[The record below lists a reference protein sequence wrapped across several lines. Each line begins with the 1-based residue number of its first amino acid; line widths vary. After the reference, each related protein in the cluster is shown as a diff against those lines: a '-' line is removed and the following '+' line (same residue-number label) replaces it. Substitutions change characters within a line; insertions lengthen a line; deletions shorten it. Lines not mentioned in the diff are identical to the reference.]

1 MAEIGLRH
9 RSGNVRQVSSNKYRP
24 VIAAA
29 LAAVLC
35 VSSLA
40 LASCSK
46 SSSDPK
52 PSASASSSSAPAS
65 ASASAKA
72 SASPTK
78 KPTMVTNLDQL
89 KVSGED
95 GKAPKI
101 EGSWPLAIAK
111 TESKVLKA
119 GKGEKVDKDAT
130 VKMNYVGVN
139 GRTGKEFDSSYKR
152 GATTD
157 LPLAQVV
164 PGFAKGLVGKH
175 QGDRVLIMMPG
186 SDAYDSQGGAPQ
198 AGIMKGDSLVFVVDI
213 VGVPLPKTTGEPVKP
228 ASGLPTVKET
238 QGAPAVTIGKA
249 TKPNKLVIQPLIKGK
264 GPVVTAN
271 DAIDV
276 KYRTYAW
283 SSGELIEDGYSGEPV
298 AGSMSSVIPGWK
310 KGLTGQTVGSRV
322 MLIVPPADAYPNG
335 STNPPVKKGETLV
348 YVIDI
353 LSAQKES

>member
-1 MAEIGLRH
+1 MAGIVLKH
-9 RSGNVRQVSSNKYRP
+9 RSGNLKQVSSNKYRL
-24 VIAAA
+24 VNAAA

-40 LASCSK
+40 LASCNK
-46 SSSDPK
+46 SSSSPK
-52 PSASASSSSAPAS
+52 PSASVSSISAPAS
-65 ASASAKA
+65 AGAKA
-72 SASPTK
+72 SSSPTK
-78 KPTMVTNLDQL
+78 KPTMVTNLDQI

-95 GKAPKI
+95 GKAPKVG
-101 EGSWPLAIAK
+101 EAWPLAIAK
-111 TESKVLKA
+111 TESKILKE
-119 GKGEKVDKDAT
+119 GTGEKVDKNAT
-130 VKMNYVGVN
+130 LKVNYVGVN

-152 GATTD
+152 GTTAD
-157 LPLAQVV
+157 FPLAQVV

-186 SDAYDSQGGAPQ
+186 SDGYDSQGGAPQ
-198 AGIMKGDSLVFVVDI
+198 AGIMKGDSLIFVVDI
-213 VGVPLPKTTGEPVKP
+213 VAIPLPKATGETVKP
-228 ASGLPTVKET
+228 AAGLPTVKEV

-249 TKPNKLVIQPLIKGK
+249 TKPNKLVVQPLIKGK
-264 GPVVTAN
+264 GAAVTAH
-271 DAIDV
+271 DSIDV

-298 AGSMSSVIPGWK
+298 TGSMNSVIPGWK
-310 KGLTGQTVGSRV
+310 KGLIGQTVGSRV

-335 STNPPVKKGETLV
+335 STNPPVKKGETLI